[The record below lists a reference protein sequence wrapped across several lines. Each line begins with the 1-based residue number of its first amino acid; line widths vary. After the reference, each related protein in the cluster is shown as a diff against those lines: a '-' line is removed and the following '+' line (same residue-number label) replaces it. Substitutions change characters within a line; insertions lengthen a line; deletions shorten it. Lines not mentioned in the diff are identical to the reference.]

1 MEANSTKIAKLQ
13 AQLRELHTEQAA
25 LFERLTRAIAIKEIW
40 PEAFE
45 HGKIVRI
52 RPSFDERH
60 RPGMLRGTKVLID
73 ITITRGPV
81 GENGTERVFAAADL
95 PPVLFEH
102 FSKKGEVKR

>member
-13 AQLRELHTEQAA
+13 AHLRELHTKQAE

-52 RPSFDERH
+52 RPSFKPNRSLRH
-60 RPGMLRGTKVLID
+60 PDTLID
-73 ITITRGPV
+73 ITITRGPI

-102 FSKKGEVKR
+102 FSKQGVKR